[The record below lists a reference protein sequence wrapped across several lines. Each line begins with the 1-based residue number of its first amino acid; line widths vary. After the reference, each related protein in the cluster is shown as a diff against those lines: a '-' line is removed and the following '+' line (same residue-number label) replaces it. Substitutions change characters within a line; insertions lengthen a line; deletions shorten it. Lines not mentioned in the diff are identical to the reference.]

1 MTELPGVTLHV
12 DQATVRTYAEMT
24 QDFNPL
30 HLDPEFAA
38 RASMGSVIA
47 HGTMS
52 LNLVFLSLLEALGQD
67 ALVGAE
73 IDIRFVKPVRLGETI
88 TSGGHLLEGTDATYE
103 VWVRGPEGDQR
114 LGGQVALGRGGAG
127 AAAS

>member
-38 RASMGSVIA
+38 RTSMGSVIA

-67 ALVGAE
+67 ALVDAE

-88 TSGGHLLEGTDATYE
+88 TSGGRLLEGPDAIYE
-103 VWVRGPEGDQR
+103 VWVQGPEGDKR
-114 LGGQVALGRGGAG
+114 LGGQVALRRGGAG
-127 AAAS
+127 AARS